1 MAGRTQPLGKDA
13 HFSYPRIGRTATAD
27 IRIQVRGH
35 VIPIRVTGPAVHTV
49 IPITADDDAKGT
61 PAKNLFSVYVLSV
74 TDHVQRPRPY
84 ATRDG
89 SDAPRQPTFEA
100 KVEGTLSQPEQRDP
114 QYTPRS
120 Q

>member
-13 HFSYPRIGRTATAD
+13 RFSYPRIGRTATAD

-35 VIPIRVTGPAVHTV
+35 VIPIRVTGPAVHAV

-74 TDHVQRPRPY
+74 TDHVPRP
-84 ATRDG
+84 
-89 SDAPRQPTFEA
+89 APLRRP
-100 KVEGTLSQPEQRDP
+100 
-114 QYTPRS
+114 
-120 Q
+120 